1 MNAQSIANFEGKL
14 INVAL
19 TNGSIKKGTIVTV
32 NDEYFMLKAEGEAKA
47 RDIIYYDEVK
57 DVTNINTINWD
68 NVLNQHAFVELNDG
82 SKLEGFITPGINNHF
97 YFRLRNVNDEITSI
111 PKDNVKNVVLGKLIG
126 HTEMVMGVVQGWS
139 KGKYLYSL
147 SEIKEEVKTGKEASH
162 EPQEVTRNE
171 VARALSE
178 DEVCHE
184 EKLPMDKLTEYFKNE
199 KSESK
204 YSHFKKW
211 QSAYFNDRKYT
222 MHCYF
227 DTTLTINDK
236 KYFAIFASFNKVQT
250 YRPKLEYN
258 FLIPKQELIMQFN
271 WGKVTCLYNGVEMKD
286 YVKYYSLLFPE
297 DDYNFS
303 LSTEEEFRKIKE
315 VGSLNKKE
323 QDRLSEILSKAEENA
338 VKVSNLLTKIKNF
351 NEEEKKPQDVKEE
364 VIKYHDVNNSPLS
377 DKYTLVKEKYTLVN
391 GKMEGQ
397 YTSWHDNGKVF
408 IRTNYKNGEWDG
420 LYEIYNYNGYKV
432 QDCNNKNGKM
442 HGLRNMYRD
451 GKLYDWDFYNEGKCL
466 ARGVYPLNDEE
477 RLKNIKYI
485 AKKLHSIKNLD
496 RYIST
501 NAYLN
506 LGKVAHD
513 TVGKYVDVFPLFKV
527 SYETARNDIS
537 ANIIRNKDM
546 FSKNK
551 EQMAIVIQFT
561 DAFVEYSKLNDPSKL
576 TDAFDVKEKIDKFM
590 SKRGYT
596 LENLT
601 QSQNTQVGN
610 LNVSGDTQRHILYR
624 NKPKTVTIVSTY
636 TRNGSEYAVVTDH
649 TDNDKTK
656 TLFTDKIQYLN

>member
-19 TNGSIKKGTIVTV
+19 TNGSIKKGTIVNV
-32 NDEYFMLKAEGEAKA
+32 NGEYFMLNAEGEAKA

-57 DVTNINTINWD
+57 DVTTINTINWKEIYQQYAEIHLKND
-68 NVLNQHAFVELNDG
+68 RINKGLVTRALNSDFFHLKDEYDHVELI
-82 SKLEGFITPGINNHF
+82 E
-97 YFRLRNVNDEITSI
+97 
-111 PKDNVKNVVLGKLIG
+111 KDKVKHVVLGKIKG
-126 HTEMVMGVVQGWS
+126 QEVKIEKDTVAVVEGWE

-147 SEIKEEVKTGKEASH
+147 REEVKEEVREEPSRDDNKAASPEACM
-162 EPQEVTRNE
+162 N
-171 VARALSE
+171 
-178 DEVCHE
+178 
-184 EKLPMDKLTEYFKNE
+184 KLTEYFKNE

-236 KYFAIFASFNKVQT
+236 KYFAIFVSFNKVQT
-250 YRPKLEYN
+250 HRPKLEYN

-315 VGSLNKKE
+315 VGYLNKKE

-391 GKMEGQ
+391 GKIEGQ
-397 YTSWHDNGKVF
+397 YISWHDNGKVF

-420 LYEIYNYNGYKV
+420 LYEIYKYNGDKV
-432 QDCNNKNGKM
+432 QDCQNKNGKM

-485 AKKLHSIKNLD
+485 AKNLHSIKNLD
-496 RYIST
+496 RYVST
-501 NAYLN
+501 NAYLS
-506 LGKVAHD
+506 LGTVARD
-513 TVGKYVDVFPLFKV
+513 EVGKYVDVFPLFKV
-527 SYETARNDIS
+527 AYETARNDIS

-561 DAFVEYSKLNDPSKL
+561 NIFIEYCKLNDPSKL

>member
-19 TNGSIKKGTIVTV
+19 TNGSNKKGTIVNV
-32 NDEYFMLKAEGEAKA
+32 NGEYFMLKAEGEAKA

-57 DVTNINTINWD
+57 NVNIFNEIKWY
-68 NVLNQHAFVELNDG
+68 NVLNQHAFIELNDG
-82 SKLEGFITPGINNHF
+82 SKLEGFITQGINHF

-111 PKDNVKNVVLGKLIG
+111 PKDDVKNVVLGKLIG

-147 SEIKEEVKTGKEASH
+147 SEIKEDVRDEKKVAS
-162 EPQEVTRNE
+162 PKEVTRNE

-178 DEVCHE
+178 DEVCRE
-184 EKLPMDKLTEYFKNE
+184 EKLPMNKLTEYFKNE
-199 KSESK
+199 KSK

-227 DTTLTINDK
+227 DTTLTINGK
-236 KYFAIFASFNKVQT
+236 NYFAIFASFNKVQT
-250 YRPKLEYN
+250 HRPKLEYN

-297 DDYNFS
+297 DGAGFS
-303 LSTEEEFRKIKE
+303 LSTEEEFRAIKE
-315 VGSLNKKE
+315 VGYLNKKE
-323 QDRLSEILSKAEENA
+323 QDRLSEILSKAEE
-338 VKVSNLLTKIKNF
+338 
-351 NEEEKKPQDVKEE
+351 KKPQELPQEVKEE
-364 VIKYHDVNNSPLS
+364 VIKYHDVNNGPL
-377 DKYTLVKEKYTLVN
+377 KGLVPLVKEKYTLVN

-420 LYEIYNYNGYKV
+420 LYEIYKYNGDKV
-432 QDCNNKNGKM
+432 QDCQNKNGKM

-485 AKKLHSIKNLD
+485 AKNIHSIKNID

-501 NAYLN
+501 NAYLS

-513 TVGKYVDVFPLFKV
+513 TVGKYVDVFPVFKV
-527 SYETARNDIS
+527 AYENARNDIA

-561 DAFVEYSKLNDPSKL
+561 NTFIEYCKLNDPSKL

-601 QSQNTQVGN
+601 QSQVGN
-610 LNVSGDTQRHILYR
+610 PNVSGYMDFILDKRRHILYR

-656 TLFTDKIQYLN
+656 TLFTDKIQYIN